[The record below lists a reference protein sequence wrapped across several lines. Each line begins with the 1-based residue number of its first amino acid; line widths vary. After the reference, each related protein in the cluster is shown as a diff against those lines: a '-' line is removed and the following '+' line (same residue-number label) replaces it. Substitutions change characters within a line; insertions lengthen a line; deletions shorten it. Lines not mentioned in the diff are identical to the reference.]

1 MKYFIITGATGDL
14 ATTKLYPALAE
25 TFAYNKYLPDTQFL
39 GAGRKDLSQ
48 EEYQQL
54 VHSSLSHFE
63 GKKDFIQD
71 LQYVQ
76 IDFDNIET
84 INNFFVKY
92 NIKAG
97 DEVILYMAIPP
108 QAFDSV
114 VDTLSEVKR
123 NYPNLIYKLVFE
135 KPFGSD
141 LQSAQH
147 LNQKV
152 SQCFREEEIYR
163 VDHYLGKETI
173 QNILALR
180 FGNSM
185 FEPLLNNHYVES
197 IKIDVWEE
205 RGIDKRADYF
215 DKTGIIKDI
224 LQNHILQ
231 TLALITMEAPVAME
245 AEYIRDEKHKLIKSL
260 RPIQNQDVIL
270 GQYIS
275 SDGKLGYLQ
284 EDGVTPNYADKEKT
298 ENTRVSYPLYHID
311 NIMDPSM
318 GGIPKNIFFLTADAF
333 GVLPPISK
341 LTSAQAMYHFIS
353 GYTAKVAG
361 TEAGVTEPQA
371 TFSACFGQAFLPLH
385 PAKYAEMLGKKLNE
399 NPEVNV
405 WLVNTGWTGGPYGVG
420 NRMKLSYTRAM
431 ITAAL
436 EGKLNGEFIEH
447 PVFGMLMPTSCEN
460 VPTELLNPRNTWA
473 DATAYDAQCQKLAEL
488 FNKNFEKFADG
499 SSNEIKAAAPKLTAT
514 N

>member
-14 ATTKLYPALAE
+14 AITKLYPALAE

-48 EEYQQL
+48 EAYQQL
-54 VHSSLSHFE
+54 VHNSLSQFD
-63 GKKDFIQD
+63 GKKDFIKD

-114 VDTLSEVKR
+114 IDTLAEVK
-123 NYPNLIYKLVFE
+123 NAHLDIKYKLVFE

-141 LQSAQH
+141 LSSAKA

-152 SQCFREEEIYR
+152 LQYFREEEIYR

-197 IKIDVWEE
+197 ISIDVWEE

-231 TLALITMEAPVAME
+231 TLALITMEAPVTME

-260 RPIQNQDVIL
+260 RAIQNEDVIL
-270 GQYIS
+270 GQYIT
-275 SDGKLGYLQ
+275 SDDKVGYLQ
-284 EDGVTPNYADKEKT
+284 EDGVNPNSKT
-298 ENTRVSYPLYHID
+298 ETYVQLTAYIDNLRWEGVPIYISTGKRLSETKAEIRISFKQRFKYFTHID
-311 NIMDPSM
+311 EGCNPQ
-318 GGIPKNIFFLTADAF
+318 KNEL
-333 GVLPPISK
+333 VISIQPNEEVYYTVNAKFPGKGMCIQPVK
-341 LTSAQAMYHFIS
+341 LHFTYEES
-353 GYTAKVAG
+353 
-361 TEAGVTEPQA
+361 
-371 TFSACFGQAFLPLH
+371 FGQSSQGA
-385 PAKYAEMLGKKLNE
+385 
-399 NPEVNV
+399 
-405 WLVNTGWTGGPYGVG
+405 
-420 NRMKLSYTRAM
+420 YTRLIQDILDSDQSLFIRADE
-431 ITAAL
+431 IEAAWSYVDIL
-436 EGKLNGEFIEH
+436 IQDNNIQNRKLIPYLAGIE
-447 PVFGMLMPTSCEN
+447 
-460 VPTELLNPRNTWA
+460 
-473 DATAYDAQCQKLAEL
+473 ATKIVDNL
-488 FNKNFEKFADG
+488 
-499 SSNEIKAAAPKLTAT
+499 
-514 N
+514 

>member
-14 ATTKLYPALAE
+14 AITKLYPALAE
-25 TFAYNKYLPDTQFL
+25 IFTYNKYLPDTQFL
-39 GAGRKDLSQ
+39 GAGRKNLSQ

-54 VHSSLSHFE
+54 IHNSLSHLE

-71 LQYVQ
+71 LQYIQ

-92 NIKAG
+92 NIQTG
-97 DEVILYMAIPP
+97 DEVIWYMAIPP

-114 VDTLSEVKR
+114 IDTLSQVK
-123 NYPNLIYKLVFE
+123 NSHSDIKYKLVFE

-152 SQCFREEEIYR
+152 SQYFREEEIYR

-197 IKIDVWEE
+197 ISIDVWEE

-245 AEYIRDEKHKLIKSL
+245 AEYVRDEKHKLIKSL
-260 RPIQNQDVIL
+260 RPIHNKDVIL
-270 GQYIS
+270 GQYIA

-284 EDGVTPNYADKEKT
+284 EVGVEANSKT
-298 ENTRVSYPLYHID
+298 ETYVQLTAYIDNLRWEGVPIYISTGKRLSKTKAEIRIVFKPRFKYFSHID
-311 NIMDPSM
+311 EGCNPQQNELVISIQPNEEVYYTVNAKFPGKGMCIQPVKLHFTYEESFGQSSQAAYTRLIQDILDSDQSLFIRSDEIEAAWNYVDILIQNVNVQNRQLIPYLA
-318 GGIPKNIFFLTADAF
+318 GI
-333 GVLPPISK
+333 
-341 LTSAQAMYHFIS
+341 
-353 GYTAKVAG
+353 
-361 TEAGVTEPQA
+361 EAG
-371 TFSACFGQAFLPLH
+371 
-385 PAKYAEMLGKKLNE
+385 
-399 NPEVNV
+399 
-405 WLVNTGWTGGPYGVG
+405 
-420 NRMKLSYTRAM
+420 
-431 ITAAL
+431 
-436 EGKLNGEFIEH
+436 
-447 PVFGMLMPTSCEN
+447 
-460 VPTELLNPRNTWA
+460 
-473 DATAYDAQCQKLAEL
+473 
-488 FNKNFEKFADG
+488 
-499 SSNEIKAAAPKLTAT
+499 EIVDNL
-514 N
+514 

>member
-25 TFAYNKYLPDTQFL
+25 TFVYNKYLLDTKFL

-54 VHSSLSHFE
+54 VHNSLSHLE

-71 LQYVQ
+71 LEYIK
-76 IDFDNIET
+76 IDFDDVQT
-84 INNFFVKY
+84 IKNFFVNY
-92 NIKAG
+92 DIKTG
-97 DEVILYMAIPP
+97 DEVIWYMAIPP

-114 VDTLSEVKR
+114 IDTLAEVKR
-123 NYPNLIYKLVFE
+123 SHSDIKYKLVFE

-147 LNQKV
+147 LNQKL
-152 SQCFREEEIYR
+152 SQYFREEEIYR

-185 FEPLLNNHYVES
+185 FEPLLNSHYVES

-284 EDGVTPNYADKEKT
+284 EDGVEAHSKT
-298 ENTRVSYPLYHID
+298 ETYVQLTSYID
-311 NIMDPSM
+311 NLRWEGVPIYISTGKRLSETKAEIRISFKPRFQYFSHTDEGCNPQ
-318 GGIPKNIFFLTADAF
+318 KNEL
-333 GVLPPISK
+333 VISIQPHEEVYYTLNAKFPGKGMCIQPVK
-341 LTSAQAMYHFIS
+341 LHFTYEES
-353 GYTAKVAG
+353 
-361 TEAGVTEPQA
+361 
-371 TFSACFGQAFLPLH
+371 FGQRSQGA
-385 PAKYAEMLGKKLNE
+385 
-399 NPEVNV
+399 
-405 WLVNTGWTGGPYGVG
+405 
-420 NRMKLSYTRAM
+420 YTRL
-431 ITAAL
+431 IQDILDSDQSLFIRSDEIEAAWSYVDIL
-436 EGKLNGEFIEH
+436 IQDNNIQNRKLIPYPVGIEATKI
-447 PVFGMLMPTSCEN
+447 VEN
-460 VPTELLNPRNTWA
+460 L
-473 DATAYDAQCQKLAEL
+473 
-488 FNKNFEKFADG
+488 
-499 SSNEIKAAAPKLTAT
+499 
-514 N
+514 